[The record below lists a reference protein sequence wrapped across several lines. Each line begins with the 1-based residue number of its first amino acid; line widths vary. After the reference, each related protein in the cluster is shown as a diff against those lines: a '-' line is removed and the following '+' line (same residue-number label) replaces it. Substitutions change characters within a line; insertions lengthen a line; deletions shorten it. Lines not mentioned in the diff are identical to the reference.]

1 MDFYKKLL
9 QKTEKLPS
17 GTEFM
22 ISQAYGEGWKEV
34 PAKEKIRLGKYFLKE
49 VREGRVSGVVFKG
62 MKEGKT
68 HSHKWYQKL

>member
-1 MDFYKKLL
+1 
-9 QKTEKLPS
+9 
-17 GTEFM
+17 M

-34 PAKEKIRLGKYFLKE
+34 PAKEKIRLGQYFLKE